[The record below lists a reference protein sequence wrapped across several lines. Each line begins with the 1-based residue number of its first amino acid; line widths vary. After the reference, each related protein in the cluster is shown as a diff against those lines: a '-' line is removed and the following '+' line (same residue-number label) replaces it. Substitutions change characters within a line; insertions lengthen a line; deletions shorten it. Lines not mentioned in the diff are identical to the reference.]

1 MTSFVLNLPKFIL
14 YSYLIIVVFC
24 GTLNPYQ
31 FPYLASI
38 IDIVNIFLI
47 GAFFIFGLFM
57 KREYAYS
64 IYKVDLIILF
74 VISLLTIPSIVLNE
88 LINSAH
94 LFKHFYPIRIFFT
107 YKIFSFIYH
116 EFTLKRK
123 KAISLYDFIDPLIAF
138 SIVSALLSIIRY
150 LPTTMGFLI
159 NDIWPIIS
167 NGEIQNQLLW
177 GRLWGTM
184 GGTNTAGN
192 FFTLVSFL
200 SLCAFYIDEKRKY
213 IFPYLLFS
221 LCVLLSLSFTS
232 ILSYVAGLAFIF
244 KKKITIKVIFS
255 SVFVLFTTLFFVNQN
270 ETLNQIAMKRI
281 GANFSE
287 ENRRGSILPYNLQA
301 RIGYWKNFL
310 ELSNDKELHFL
321 YGFGPGGVRM
331 YKNNVRG
338 INIRGNPESFY
349 FRIYNESGL
358 IGLTAIFGL
367 LFYFYQRLYRLKK
380 IKILQIDNIFISLI
394 FFLIIIQSI
403 ANEPIYSNGVTQIFT
418 FFLFYITVLPSKLK
432 LNNNWQ

>member
-1 MTSFVLNLPKFIL
+1 MTSSVINLPKFIL
-14 YSYLIIVVFC
+14 YSYLIIIVFC
-24 GTLNPYQ
+24 GTLNPFQ
-31 FPYLASI
+31 FPYLSSI
-38 IDIVNIFLI
+38 IDVVNIFLI
-47 GAFFIFGLFM
+47 AAFFIFGLFM
-57 KREYAYS
+57 KREYVFNV
-64 IYKVDLIILF
+64 YKVDLIILF
-74 VISLLTIPSIVLNE
+74 VITLLTIPSIILNE
-88 LINSAH
+88 LINSEH

-116 EFTLKRK
+116 EFTLKNKRP
-123 KAISLYDFIDPLIAF
+123 ISLYDFLDPLIAI

-150 LPTTMGFLI
+150 LPLPIGFLI
-159 NDIWPIIS
+159 NDIWPIVS
-167 NGEIQNQLLW
+167 NGEIQGQLLW

-200 SLCAFYIDEKRKY
+200 SLCAFYIDEKRRY
-213 IFPYLLFS
+213 IYPYLLFS

-232 ILSYVAGLAFIF
+232 IFSYLAGLAFIF
-244 KKKITIKVIFS
+244 QKKISLKVIFS
-255 SVFVLFTTLFFVNQN
+255 SVFVLFTILFLVNQN
-270 ETLNQIAMKRI
+270 ETLNQIATKRI
-281 GANFSE
+281 SANFSE
-287 ENRRGSILPYNLQA
+287 ENRRGSILPENLQA

-331 YKNNVRG
+331 YKNNIRD

-358 IGLTAIFGL
+358 IGLFSIFGL
-367 LFYFYQRLYRLKK
+367 LFYFYQRLYKLKK
-380 IKILQIDNIFISLI
+380 IQIFQIDNIFISLV
-394 FFLIIIQSI
+394 FFLILIQSI

-418 FFLFYITVLPSKLK
+418 FFLFYITVLPSKLTQDNK
-432 LNNNWQ
+432 F